1 MQLPVQITFRGMESS
16 AAIDTAVRERVGKL
30 EQFHARIVSCRVVIE
45 QPARHKQQGKQF
57 VVHIDLKVPG
67 GEIAVNRDHH
77 EDVHVALR
85 DAFDAAR
92 RKLEDFARERRG
104 DVKHHELTQS
114 GKVARILAEEGYG
127 FIVTADGRELYF
139 SRENVVTP
147 PFEHLAPGTEVHF
160 IEEPAAEGAQ
170 AKRVSARHHQ
180 TGE

>member
-30 EQFHARIVSCRVVIE
+30 EQFHARIMSCRVVIE

-127 FIVTADGRELYF
+127 FIATADGRELYF